1 MPDAQSFVQSM
12 TRELQQWKASLPPA
26 LDIDTSRPSLNKERD
41 NYLPMVIQLHM
52 QYHATVILLHRPFVS
67 ECVSPSAIIDQP
79 LNASQMCSVSAS
91 AISYLLIMFRR
102 RFSWRY
108 VHLQAVHNATIAGV
122 VHAYDACIFPG
133 ERGKR
138 AQEDLNVCIQALGE
152 MAQSFKS
159 STRGYEV
166 IAAVRREWQMR
177 KFSHAGSKRSGG
189 PTSQDG
195 KENFSGRQKL
205 SSPTTSRSLSRPQ
218 A

>member
-1 MPDAQSFVQSM
+1 
-12 TRELQQWKASLPPA
+12 
-26 LDIDTSRPSLNKERD
+26 
-41 NYLPMVIQLHM
+41 MVIQLHI
-52 QYHATVILLHRPFVS
+52 QYHAAVILLHRPFVS
-67 ECVSPSAIIDQP
+67 EPTSPSAFRDQP
-79 LNASQMCSVSAS
+79 LNASQICSHSAS
-91 AISYLLIMFRR
+91 EISRLLIMFRS

-166 IAAVRREWQMR
+166 IAAVRREWQNQR
-177 KFSHAGSKRSGG
+177 FLQAGSKRSLGSM
-189 PTSQDG
+189 SQNMN
-195 KENFSGRQKL
+195 ERPSGRQK
-205 SSPTTSRSLSRPQ
+205 SLSPPKSNPHLLV
-218 A
+218 